1 MATERRQQII
11 DWLRDSG
18 NPHAEELLH
27 SLAQMNTDEWEQ
39 KHRRDLRKIMGYAD
53 IEKNTLPLRDRARGE
68 FDTYVDNPEWYIK
81 GKAAKLGVN
90 IDDLKKTLDELQ
102 KEKEYFEG
110 RERRK
115 KEVKDDFK
123 WNFASDWAKQR
134 YIDTPEKSYW
144 ANPELSVEHIP
155 DIADAAAGFA
165 AGMADFLPG
174 IGGTFAGPTI
184 RAGRNAVQGQ
194 NFGDVMT
201 NFAADA
207 GANAGVDYL
216 PTLIL
221 NKARKVAKK
230 GATQIEQYASLGNDI
245 DNSKKTLNAARDV
258 FKNTDATK
266 LRNLDP
272 NEISKFKANIEAL
285 PDSPAKR
292 DLLNIINQKPSE
304 SIDAF
309 KTTLNTI
316 PGVNADNVFKLM
328 EERGVKISSDPSYN
342 LTRAKVYTEVADS
355 QIKKSKNVPDAKFNP
370 YDEQGQIRK
379 DGIWN
384 NELGQTILNRKALGQ
399 GMSKGAKIGA
409 KTYQVGTKVG
419 PGLVK
424 TSDTAAGKRQPVKQ
438 DQNRADIDWYKE
450 NYAKDWSMGFA
461 PHGREDEPIM
471 KAYKEWQK
479 ENRSPSISD
488 VFY

>member
-1 MATERRQQII
+1 MSNRRQQIK
-11 DWLRDSG
+11 DWLLSTD
-18 NPHAEELLH
+18 NPEAEYLLN
-27 SLAQMNTDEWEQ
+27 SLNQMNLDDWEQ
-39 KHRRDLRKIMGYAD
+39 KHRGQLRRLKGYAD
-53 IEKNTLPLRDRARGE
+53 LEKSTVSLRDRARGE

-90 IDDLKKTLDELQ
+90 IDDLKKALGELQ

-115 KEVKDDFK
+115 QEVKDDFK

-144 ANPELSVEHIP
+144 NNPELSVEHIP

-174 IGGTFAGPTI
+174 IAGTFAGPAI
-184 RAGRNAVQGQ
+184 RAGRNVVQGQ
-194 NFGDVMT
+194 NFGDVMS

-245 DNSKKTLNAARDV
+245 DNSKKTINDARDI
-258 FKNTDATK
+258 FKNTNATK

-292 DLLNIINQKPSE
+292 DILNILNQKPSE
-304 SIDAF
+304 ALDAF
-309 KTTLNTI
+309 KTNLNGL
-316 PGVNADNVFKLM
+316 GVNADNVFKLM
-328 EERGVKISSDPSYN
+328 EERGVKINSDPSYN
-342 LTRAKVYTEVADS
+342 LVRAKAYTEVADS
-355 QIKKSKNVPDAKFNP
+355 QIKQSKNIPDAKFNP

-379 DGIWN
+379 DGLWN

-409 KTYQVGTKVG
+409 KAYQVGTKVG

-450 NYAKDWSMGFA
+450 NYARDWSMGFV
-461 PHGREDEPIM
+461 PKGREDEPIM
-471 KAYKEWQK
+471 KAYREWQN